1 MILENGLYDQFLD
14 IEERCLADKLNME
27 RDKMLQSIFS
37 QAIKLN
43 YISIAMKMML
53 KFESALLRSANT
65 TLPTLISNL
74 KKNKTVITEIKLSLL

>member
-1 MILENGLYDQFLD
+1 
-14 IEERCLADKLNME
+14 
-27 RDKMLQSIFS
+27 MLQSMFS

-53 KFESALLRSANT
+53 KFESALLRSAST